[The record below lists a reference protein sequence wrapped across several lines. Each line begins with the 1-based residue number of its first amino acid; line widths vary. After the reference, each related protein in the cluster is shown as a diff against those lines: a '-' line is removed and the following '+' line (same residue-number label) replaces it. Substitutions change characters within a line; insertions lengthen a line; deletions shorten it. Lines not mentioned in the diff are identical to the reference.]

1 MLFAVLLALT
11 PVTLTFWDVVIVME
25 VLPLLNCAEPLPCVV
40 DRLSVIDEVFEAGE
54 TVTEYTSEPPTGTPR
69 GPEIVTVGVTL
80 GVPPP
85 PMSQYA
91 DSTNPVAPPVPGL
104 TPQKVAVDEVDDP
117 YTVATDGTLD
127 SQL

>member
-54 TVTEYTSEPPTGTPR
+54 TVTEYTSEPRLVTPR
-69 GPEIVTVGVTL
+69 GR
-80 GVPPP
+80 
-85 PMSQYA
+85 
-91 DSTNPVAPPVPGL
+91 
-104 TPQKVAVDEVDDP
+104 
-117 YTVATDGTLD
+117 GTGRWVSRLAFRLRPCRNTRIPRIR
-127 SQL
+127 SRPRCQG